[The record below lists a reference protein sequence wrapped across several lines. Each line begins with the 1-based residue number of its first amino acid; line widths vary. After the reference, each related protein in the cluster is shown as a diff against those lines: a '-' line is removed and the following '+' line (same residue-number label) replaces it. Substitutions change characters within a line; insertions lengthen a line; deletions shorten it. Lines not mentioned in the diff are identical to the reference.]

1 MCKNRTKRAI
11 YLRRFCRALCF
22 SRRELILDTAVIRSN
37 KMSIKSTL
45 KLLLIL
51 LPIFGLLAGIG
62 LGLIL
67 GNTAFETTYDLYL
80 KIGVVLLPTI
90 SIVILA
96 LNRYFKQ
103 IDSF

>member
-1 MCKNRTKRAI
+1 M
-11 YLRRFCRALCF
+11 
-22 SRRELILDTAVIRSN
+22 DTAVSHSN
-37 KMSIKSTL
+37 KTSIKSTL

-51 LPIFGLLAGIG
+51 LPIFGLLAGMG

-67 GNTAFETTYDLYL
+67 GNTAFETTSDLYL
-80 KIGVVLLPTI
+80 KIGVILLPTI

-103 IDSF
+103 IDSL

>member
-1 MCKNRTKRAI
+1 M
-11 YLRRFCRALCF
+11 
-22 SRRELILDTAVIRSN
+22 DTAVSHSN

-45 KLLLIL
+45 KVLLIL
-51 LPIFGLLAGIG
+51 LPIFGLLAGTG

-67 GNTAFETTYDLYL
+67 GNSAFETTSDLYL
-80 KIGVVLLPTI
+80 KIAVVLLPTI

-103 IDSF
+103 IDSL

>member
-1 MCKNRTKRAI
+1 M
-11 YLRRFCRALCF
+11 ALCF
-22 SRRELILDTAVIRSN
+22 FRRELILDTAVIRSN

-67 GNTAFETTYDLYL
+67 GNTAFETTSDLYL

-103 IDSF
+103 IDSL